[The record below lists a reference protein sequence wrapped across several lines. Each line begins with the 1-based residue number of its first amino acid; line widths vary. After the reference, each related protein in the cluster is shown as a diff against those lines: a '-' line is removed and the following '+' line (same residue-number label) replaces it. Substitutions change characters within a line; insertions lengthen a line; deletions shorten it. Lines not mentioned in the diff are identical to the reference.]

1 MVKKFVKCTSEYWE
15 FVRVLR
21 NDPRVQEGFIV
32 SSDIT
37 SEQQKKY
44 MEIYSDNYRVAL
56 LDDIPVGYV
65 GVIEDDIRIC
75 THPDYQG
82 LKIGK
87 FMLEE
92 IIKEFPSAYG
102 KVKINNEASKNLF
115 KSVGFTETFIIFTKN
130 NDGQS

>member
-1 MVKKFVKCTSEYWE
+1 MVKKLVKCTSEYWE
-15 FVRVLR
+15 FVRILR
-21 NDPRVQEGFIV
+21 NDPKVQDGFIV
-32 SSDIT
+32 PSNIT
-37 SEQQKKY
+37 PDQQKKY
-44 MEIYSDNYRVAL
+44 MEIYSDYYRVAL

-82 LKIGK
+82 LGVGK

-92 IIKEFPSAYG
+92 IMKEFPSAYG

-115 KSVGFTETFIIFTKN
+115 KSVGFTESFIIFTKSN
-130 NDGQS
+130 NG